1 MVAAGAATA
10 AMLAARDAVERVDE
24 QLSTWIERTSSA
36 LPINPPPP
44 ARSKAWRAAA
54 SRRLGQVT
62 RLASDLAG
70 NTSQSVIERAVERI
84 VVLVAA
90 IEEQLDVICRETERA
105 ARVRSGWTSRP

>member
-1 MVAAGAATA
+1 
-10 AMLAARDAVERVDE
+10 
-24 QLSTWIERTSSA
+24 
-36 LPINPPPP
+36 
-44 ARSKAWRAAA
+44 
-54 SRRLGQVT
+54 VT